1 MYTFFK
7 DEVIVL
13 KRVFVGEKD
22 LTLTV
27 YSKKSGR
34 ESIFI
39 QNGQI
44 IKNLP
49 IVSMTEFSWFY
60 GVFYKIKDK
69 LYISEIDRFKNVAL
83 DLVKDYNKL
92 VSAYRVINWL
102 YRFAPHP
109 DERIFI
115 LAKKTFYYLTISKNP
130 ELLELAF
137 LLRLAYLNGELN
149 LNKIDVKENERE
161 ILKTVFKTNIL
172 DLATKPINVSA
183 LDFLKNKILDIL
195 NR

>member
-69 LYISEIDRFKNVAL
+69 LYISEIDRFKNLAL
-83 DLVKDYNKL
+83 DLVKDYDKV

-115 LAKKTFYYLTISKNP
+115 LAKKTFYYLTISKNS

-149 LNKIDVKENERE
+149 LNKIDIKENERE

-172 DLATKPINVSA
+172 DLATKPIHVSA
-183 LDFLKNKILDIL
+183 LDFLKNKILEIL

>member
-83 DLVKDYNKL
+83 DLVKDYDKL

-172 DLATKPINVSA
+172 DLATKPIHVSA
-183 LDFLKNKILDIL
+183 LDFLKNKILEIL

>member
-39 QNGQI
+39 QNGQV

-69 LYISEIDRFKNVAL
+69 LYISEIDRFKNIAL
-83 DLVKDYNKL
+83 DLVKDYDKV

-115 LAKKTFYYLTISKNP
+115 LAKKTFYYLTISQNP

-172 DLATKPINVSA
+172 DLATKPMQVSA